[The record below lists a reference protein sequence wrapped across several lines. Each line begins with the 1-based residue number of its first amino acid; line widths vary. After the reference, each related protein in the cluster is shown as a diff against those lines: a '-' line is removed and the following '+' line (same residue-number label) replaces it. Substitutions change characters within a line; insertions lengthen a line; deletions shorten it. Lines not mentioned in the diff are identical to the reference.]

1 MKLFGWGLTGLHN
14 YEFILSNKCM
24 RVRGHNF
31 NKGLN
36 FDHFGPAPRA
46 SISLRVMKF
55 TIRVLLTPKMYH
67 L

>member
-14 YEFILSNKCM
+14 YEFILSY
-24 RVRGHNF
+24 NF

-46 SISLRVMKF
+46 SIGLRVMKF